1 MDKINIYLADVDWD
15 TLSHVA
21 ALELLVLV
29 REKLEV
35 WDFGSAGQCVQ
46 DHRLHSSEENLA
58 GRALQLCD
66 LASHWSSQPTA

>member
-1 MDKINIYLADVDWD
+1 MDGD

-21 ALELLVLV
+21 ALELLVEV

-58 GRALQLCD
+58 RASP
-66 LASHWSSQPTA
+66 AIM